1 MIAAG
6 GECVALR
13 LFEHNERAYQ
23 AAIEM
28 MEQYGKIQPVPARAI
43 LRSNSSRSI
52 RMQSFSACLP
62 GSVSSKRRQELNW

>member
-28 MEQYGKIQPVPARAI
+28 MEQYGKADIIHPTVPARAI
-43 LRSNSSRSI
+43 LRSN
-52 RMQSFSACLP
+52 
-62 GSVSSKRRQELNW
+62 